1 MPDTT
6 TANYSFTKPEIGA
19 SEDTW
24 GDKLNQ
30 NWDNLDG
37 YLADKFGPDNIL
49 GTVSQSA
56 GVPTGA
62 LIERGSNANGEYVR
76 LADGTQICTKVI
88 AAGSVTANGDGGS
101 GNPYR
106 TNSIDGAWPAP
117 FVGDPVANVMP
128 LPPFDNFA
136 VAQTLAV
143 GHVRRVTAASY
154 FGVLAAR
161 PAGQSST
168 SVSFDIMI
176 LATGRWY

>member
-62 LIERGSNANGEYVR
+62 LIERGSNANGEYV
-76 LADGTQICTKVI
+76 LYADGTLMCWHFGLAEFTGSASVLQEVWTYPYAFTARPSISLTPMHHSDGAAPAGANWNGGQVI
-88 AAGSVTANGDGGS
+88 NCHSRTTGVSSLTAYVSGAGSWASGD
-101 GNPYR
+101 
-106 TNSIDGAWPAP
+106 
-117 FVGDPVANVMP
+117 
-128 LPPFDNFA
+128 A
-136 VAQTLAV
+136 VAM
-143 GHVRRVTAASY
+143 HMI
-154 FGVLAAR
+154 AR
-161 PAGQSST
+161 
-168 SVSFDIMI
+168 
-176 LATGRWY
+176 GRAF